1 MKVTVLTVWDAGDAS
16 SKSSVHTTPQKA
28 LEKLA
33 DWVEGRWDQELLG
46 RSIDDDSF
54 QDDTDKVFY
63 FFEKLADTYQYGFE
77 EKHVYGS
84 EGGWEPSLG
93 PDEILLDPGEIRVTV
108 HALKYAARGTMALAF
123 DKSVQECHDMVQSI
137 TEKLES

>member
-63 FFEKLADTYQYGFE
+63 FFEKLADAYQYGFE

-84 EGGWEPSLG
+84 EEGLEPPLG
-93 PDEILLDPGEIRVTV
+93 PDEVHLDPEEVKATILAMECANIYEMAEGLGTDPN
-108 HALKYAARGTMALAF
+108 HCLKLVEVISR
-123 DKSVQECHDMVQSI
+123 
-137 TEKLES
+137 KLKA